1 VDDLVKA
8 GQLCYGCLDRFSH
21 GGFFPAAFPAARTGV
36 FYADIVN
43 QPVEA
48 TPIRLTQLAH
58 GGG

>member
-1 VDDLVKA
+1 V
-8 GQLCYGCLDRFSH
+8 
-21 GGFFPAAFPAARTGV
+21 FPAARTGV